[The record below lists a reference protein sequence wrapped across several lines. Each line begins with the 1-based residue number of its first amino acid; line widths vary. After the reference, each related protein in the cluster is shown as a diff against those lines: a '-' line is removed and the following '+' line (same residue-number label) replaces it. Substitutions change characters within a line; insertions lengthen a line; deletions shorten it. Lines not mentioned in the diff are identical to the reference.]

1 MAKRSSTPIAGL
13 TDAQLR
19 AELARRTRRTA
30 GLHRRRQSILRRLA
44 RLDAKI
50 LALGG
55 EIGNTP
61 RAGSAGRTRPKNDL
75 SLADALRAALKGKT
89 LGVAEAMEAVQK
101 AGYRSNSRNFRTM
114 VTITLG
120 KTKGIKRVSR
130 GQYSAK

>member
-1 MAKRSSTPIAGL
+1 MAKRSTTTIAGL

-30 GLHRRRQSILRRLA
+30 DLHRRRQSILRRLA
-44 RLDAKI
+44 RLDARI

-55 EIGNTP
+55 EIGNAS
-61 RAGSAGRTRPKNDL
+61 RAGGTGRTRPKNDR

-89 LGVAEAMEAVQK
+89 LGVAEAMAAVQK
-101 AGYRSNSRNFRTM
+101 AGYRSNSSNFRTM

-130 GQYSAK
+130 GRYTAK